1 LKRPTGLLSRKKGK
15 EKNPESFQSWGQGM
29 GRPGLNAKTLKSEMA
44 SASQKQYQ
52 KLSHGAYLH
61 KSEST

>member
-1 LKRPTGLLSRKKGK
+1 
-15 EKNPESFQSWGQGM
+15 M
-29 GRPGLNAKTLKSEMA
+29 GRPGLNTKTLKSEMA